1 MSEYTTSL
9 RWWCTSINNNDT
21 SLSIKD
27 NITNALPTIF
37 NFEFP
42 IFNEN
47 YRETLEF
54 KIIHHFYFREIGFE
68 TPALF
73 RDFLYRRLNEIMPY
87 YNQRYNSELLTY
99 DPFETTKIT
108 TTGNNSGTNNQS
120 TSSNGS
126 SSSNGGN
133 SSAYSDTP
141 QNGLSGVEDLNY
153 LTNYTKDSNNSSGTS
168 TSSGSSTGNATG
180 QFTETK
186 TGKDGTESF
195 MSLLKQYRESFLNI
209 DMEVIKDLEDLFMQI
224 Y

>member
-153 LTNYTKDSNNSSGTS
+153 LTNYTKDSNNSNGTS

>member
-37 NFEFP
+37 NFDFP

-153 LTNYTKDSNNSSGTS
+153 LTNYTKDSNNASGTS
-168 TSSGSSTGNATG
+168 TSSGTSTGNATG

>member
-37 NFEFP
+37 NFDFP

-153 LTNYTKDSNNSSGTS
+153 LTNYTKDSNNASGTS
-168 TSSGSSTGNATG
+168 TSSGTSTGNATG

-195 MSLLKQYRESFLNI
+195 MLLLKQYRESFLNI